1 MFKCNARIAEPDI
14 GEEEIKA
21 VVDVLKSRWLA
32 HGPIVEE
39 FERRFA
45 EYVGARHAVA
55 VANGT
60 AALKTLLWSLGIREG
75 DEVIVPCFTFFA
87 TASTAIMV
95 GAKPVFADIELET
108 YNVDPESVLE
118 RITPRTKAIVVVHLY
133 GHPANMRVLRE
144 IAEDFNLILVE
155 DAAQAH
161 GARTPEGSVGGL
173 GDGAAFS
180 FYATKNMT
188 TGEGGMITTN
198 RDDVAELARLYR
210 DHGQASKYVHV
221 VLGENFRMTSIQAA
235 IGLVQL
241 ARLEDMIAKRRRNAS
256 ILNEAL
262 KGTGLLLPVEKPGY
276 RHVYHQYVVRVDP
289 EKTGVSRDRLA
300 EELRGRGVGVAI
312 HYPKPLPDQP
322 LFRALGYPPA
332 SAICPN
338 ALLAS
343 RQVLSLPV
351 HSRLSV
357 EQVRCVGEA
366 VKEVL
371 AEL

>member
-1 MFKCNARIAEPDI
+1 MFKCNAGIAEPDI

-55 VANGT
+55 VVNGT

-87 TASTAIMV
+87 TASTVIMV
-95 GAKPVFADIELET
+95 GAKPVFADIELKT

-357 EQVRCVGEA
+357 EQVRCIGEA